1 MILIFIVSIMTVTP
15 KLDVG
20 EIQVGQ
26 GITIISSVSLGGR
39 LLSVIDMSNQSVEH
53 AEHLK
58 KMFSGGHPVFFDL
71 RVFSVVFLFD
81 NCVCCAPFLLD
92 RLASAGGPCRSY
104 VAAAVAD
111 LVVECANLD
120 KLVNV
125 GSQHF
130 GYLVASLP
138 TSVVLLAVLVVH
150 RLCPLELLVRRHK
163 SDAGSDG

>member
-1 MILIFIVSIMTVTP
+1 MTVTP

-81 NCVCCAPFLLD
+81 NCVHFAPFFLAGLPSAEVLATIVLSPLLPLLLSNVPALINLPM
-92 RLASAGGPCRSY
+92 LA
-104 VAAAVAD
+104 
-111 LVVECANLD
+111 LIFLEIWW
-120 KLVNV
+120 
-125 GSQHF
+125 HF
-130 GYLVASLP
+130 SHPSSCGTLYA
-138 TSVVLLAVLVVH
+138 
-150 RLCPLELLVRRHK
+150 
-163 SDAGSDG
+163 